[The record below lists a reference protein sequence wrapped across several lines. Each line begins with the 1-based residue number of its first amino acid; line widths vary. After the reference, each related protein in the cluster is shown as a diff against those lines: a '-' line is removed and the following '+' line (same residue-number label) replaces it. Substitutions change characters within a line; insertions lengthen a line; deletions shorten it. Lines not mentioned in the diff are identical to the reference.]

1 MATDYVFYMSK
12 NVILRLFLYTIRYDI
27 GFDVISYDITPTCF
41 FSTDWIVVDVVIRSE
56 MLLCFIFQVVL
67 SLCIK
72 LLSVLL
78 PIVVTVDE
86 ELIRWGWPEDVW

>member
-41 FSTDWIVVDVVIRSE
+41 FSTD
-56 MLLCFIFQVVL
+56 
-67 SLCIK
+67 
-72 LLSVLL
+72 
-78 PIVVTVDE
+78 
-86 ELIRWGWPEDVW
+86 